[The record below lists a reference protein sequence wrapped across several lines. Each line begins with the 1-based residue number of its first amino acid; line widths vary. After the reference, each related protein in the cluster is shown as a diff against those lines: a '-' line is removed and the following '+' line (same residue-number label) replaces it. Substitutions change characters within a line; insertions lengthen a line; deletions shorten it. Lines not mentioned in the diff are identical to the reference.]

1 MNCFKTDEV
10 VVLAKGLSEF
20 KVLLSEGDG
29 LSTRPQTIAYSA
41 VDHQLIV
48 SYNLLSVVES
58 VIVLN

>member
-1 MNCFKTDEV
+1 M

-20 KVLLSEGDG
+20 KVLLAEGDG

-48 SYNLLSVVES
+48 SYNLDTECSGKRDCMSSFL
-58 VIVLN
+58 